1 MLEQVEAFILSAASQ
16 PWVLPLA
23 AALCLLDGV
32 VPVFPSESVL
42 VALASIVR
50 DGEPVPL
57 AALWAAGFAG
67 AFLGDLSAYAIGRGV
82 GTSRFRWMH
91 RPRVRASVV
100 MARRNLDAHGAL
112 LLFTARFIPGGRVAV
127 NVTAG
132 AMRYPLPRFVALDL
146 VSTALWSA
154 YSIAIARLT
163 AGWLDNAFLQIA
175 LSVSGAALVGLLLD
189 RVVKAVLRRRLARDG
204 GTLGPAEHAVLD

>member
-1 MLEQVEAFILSAASQ
+1 MLEQVEALILSAASQ

-50 DGEPVPL
+50 DGEPFPL
-57 AALWAAGFAG
+57 AALWLAGFAG
-67 AFLGDLSAYAIGRGV
+67 AFLGDLSAYGIGRAV
-82 GTSRFRWMH
+82 GTSRFAWM
-91 RPRVRASVV
+91 RQPRAQASVAV
-100 MARRNLDAHGAL
+100 ARRNLDAHGAL

-127 NVTAG
+127 NLTAG
-132 AMRYPLPRFVALDL
+132 AMRYPLARFIPLDL
-146 VSTALWSA
+146 VSTGLWAA

-163 AGWLDNAFLQIA
+163 AGWLDNAVLQIA
-175 LSVSGAALVGLLLD
+175 LSVSGAALVGLFMD
-189 RVVKAVLRRRLARDG
+189 RGVKAVLRRRLARAG

>member
-50 DGEPVPL
+50 DGEPFPL

-82 GTSRFRWMH
+82 GVERFRWMR

-100 MARRNLDAHGAL
+100 MARRNLAAHGAL